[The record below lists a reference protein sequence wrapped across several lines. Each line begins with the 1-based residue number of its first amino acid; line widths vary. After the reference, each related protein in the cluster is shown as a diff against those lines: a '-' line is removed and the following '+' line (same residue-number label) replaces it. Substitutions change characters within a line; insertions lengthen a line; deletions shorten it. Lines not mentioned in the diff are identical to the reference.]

1 MARVTSSTS
10 SSYGTG
16 FHASKFLFPIKV
28 TGVGGA
34 SLQERWSDGARAYI
48 GMTVPDFPNMFCM
61 YGPNTNLV
69 VHGGSIV
76 MFSELTAKYILDAL
90 RLLLEKDAPHRWTCG
105 RRTSSRTTISVSTR
119 PNSVRAW
126 GFSKVN
132 SWYKDVRGRVSQ
144 NYPFTAAE
152 YYQRTN
158 SVVTAD
164 FNSEPA
170 VRCLS

>member
-1 MARVTSSTS
+1 MIL
-10 SSYGTG
+10 YGTG

-90 RLLLEKDAPHRWTCG
+90 RLLLEKDA
-105 RRTSSRTTISVSTR
+105 RTMDVR
-119 PNSVRAW
+119 PDVFEDYNQRVDEANSVRAW

-132 SWYKDVRGRVSQ
+132 SWYKDVRGRVGQ

-164 FNSEPA
+164 FNFGTGS
-170 VRCLS
+170 